1 MLTLTQTIN
10 LTHIE
15 IGLTDGIFYISFFC
29 SLLILAFLSYSAY
42 YKAAQKGRNPWAWAT
57 LVLFFGLIGYVVL
70 FFLRSKIQPVIVETE
85 NLPMIPEELVQTL
98 NTENWYFLDPKN
110 QPVGPLNF
118 ENLKTA
124 FEDGTLK
131 KTSFVW
137 NEDYTDW
144 KKIEEDERVLK
155 ELEKSKLS

>member
-1 MLTLTQTIN
+1 MEYLPVL
-10 LTHIE
+10 
-15 IGLTDGIFYISFFC
+15 C
-29 SLLILAFLSYSAY
+29 SLLILAYLSYTAY
-42 YKAAQKGRNPWAWAT
+42 HKAAQKGRNPWVWAS
-57 LVLFFGLIGYVVL
+57 LVLVFGLIGYLVL
-70 FFLRSKIQPVIVETE
+70 LFLPTKTKPIIIETE
-85 NLPMIPEELVQTL
+85 DSTIIPKELVQTL

-110 QPVGPLNF
+110 QTIGPMNF

-124 FEDGTLK
+124 FDNGTLK

-144 KKIEEDERVLK
+144 KKIEEDAVVLK